1 MLENPE
7 KQKHFLKICF
17 LMNDFIR
24 KLAWEPIFDWS
35 QPSHLGIKISLFQWL
50 FLSKDFDWEVKLK
63 TASVWTKIFTKH
75 KQDSDRNESLQNC
88 GFFNGLILGLTDYE
102 GSVRGRFE
110 ELLEE
115 LEDDLNLRE
124 EHCLNKI
131 QKVKILNK
139 LIY

>member
-1 MLENPE
+1 M
-7 KQKHFLKICF
+7 
-17 LMNDFIR
+17 
-24 KLAWEPIFDWS
+24 
-35 QPSHLGIKISLFQWL
+35 
-50 FLSKDFDWEVKLK
+50 
-63 TASVWTKIFTKH
+63 H

-131 QKVKILNK
+131 QKVKVLN
-139 LIY
+139 